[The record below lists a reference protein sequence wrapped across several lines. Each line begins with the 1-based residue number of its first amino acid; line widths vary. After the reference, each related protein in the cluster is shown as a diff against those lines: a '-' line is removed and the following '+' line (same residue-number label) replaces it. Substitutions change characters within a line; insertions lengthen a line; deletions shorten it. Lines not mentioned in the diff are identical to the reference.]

1 MEDKTADANDKKWPS
16 TVEKHFIDI
25 LLEEDA
31 KRNMSQGQ
39 FKTGTWTYVMN
50 EFSKRT
56 NKNYSKT

>member
-1 MEDKTADANDKKWPS
+1 MDDDEDKKWLNA
-16 TVEKHFIDI
+16 VEKHFIDI

-31 KRNMSQGQ
+31 KGNMSQGQ
-39 FKTGTWTYVMN
+39 FKTRTWTYVMN